1 MVSEQQPPQNAVTHS
16 MFNSAANFRPKA
28 IRGAVKDVEGFNAKF
43 AVLITNGVGTMACA
57 YVFGLIAFISLPE
70 VLVTAGV
77 VPASDVPH
85 FFKNQGLIILVAWV
99 AQTFLQLVLLS
110 IIIVGQRVQNLSAE
124 ARAEKTYRDAEEILN
139 RLDTHTQGGLR
150 EVLDAIHA
158 LPGSPKDPAT
168 AGS

>member
-1 MVSEQQPPQNAVTHS
+1 MADQGDVPLNALTHS
-16 MFNSAANFRPKA
+16 MFNAAANFRPSA

-57 YVFGLIAFISLPE
+57 YLFALIACISLPE

-77 VPASDVPH
+77 IPASVVPH

-124 ARAEKTYRDAEEILN
+124 ARSEKTYRDAEEILD
-139 RLDTHTQGGLR
+139 RLDVHTQGGLR
-150 EVLDAIHA
+150 EILDAIHA
-158 LPGSPKDPAT
+158 LPGSTGAPA
-168 AGS
+168 AKA